1 MNNGASREGGAVP
14 SPAEMSVGVRDVLK
28 AYFSDI
34 FFVNLL
40 NCNKHVSEMA
50 GFCLF
55 EPLGVFRERLGRGGG
70 APPPAE
76 TLSFK
81 MVL

>member
-34 FFVNLL
+34 SFLNFVKL
-40 NCNKHVSEMA
+40 K
-50 GFCLF
+50 
-55 EPLGVFRERLGRGGG
+55 
-70 APPPAE
+70 
-76 TLSFK
+76 
-81 MVL
+81 